1 MTFLDDI
8 KDKTIIVCP
17 NNVKSKLLTI
27 IDGFNRLI
35 NVKFYSLDELKKYV
49 YFDYDVSAILYL
61 MDKYNYS
68 YETSKNYIDNIYYI
82 SSNKYNSDKL
92 NFLVRLKNELI
103 DNQLLIFNKCFV
115 ESNKNIPFIVFGYDY
130 LNTFEK
136 NILSNFNYKFIS
148 KKLVNF
154 SVNVYDFN
162 TMEDEILFVINKIIE
177 LINNKVDINSIYL
190 LNLDSSYNN
199 EILRLFKMF
208 NIPVEIS
215 KSSNILST
223 VIGKEAFNKLCI
235 SHSFS
240 DTLDFIE
247 SYGLNNSFNQT
258 IYNNFLNVFNKYVK
272 FDYSFDLIISAVKY
286 DLMNICINNNDL
298 KNKVRVG
305 NLYDS
310 FYLDDE
316 YVFLVGFNQ
325 GVVPRVFKDEE
336 YISDSIKK
344 EVQLDSVNIINKL
357 ERESTINNI
366 QAIKNIF
373 VSFKR
378 NYLDSEFYPSNLIN
392 NSLFNVIKDINL
404 CTDGSLA
411 FSRIKLACMLDDFI
425 KYDKK
430 NNELSKYFN
439 SFDIRYMD
447 FNNKFK
453 GISKD
458 SLYNCLSNN
467 LVLSYSTIDT
477 FYKCQFRYYLDNI
490 LKLNKYDET
499 FDTLIGSLFH
509 YVLSHVYDKEFDMDE
524 LYNYYLKDKEFSNK
538 ELFYLEKLRQE
549 LRIICNRL
557 NDFQNDTGLTN
568 VFTEKNIKI
577 DKSTNISVIFKG
589 IVDKIMYKD
598 YDGKTLLSIID
609 YKTGN
614 ADIDI
619 FNSIYGIG
627 MQLIVYLYL
636 ITKSDLFTNFS
647 CVGFYL
653 QKILSGEVNIENGK
667 SYLDIKNDNLK
678 LVGYSCDN
686 PLFIERFDSTYEN
699 SSYIKSMKTTKN
711 GFGAYSKV
719 LDENTMNGLIDLVDK
734 KIDNARDLILDCDF
748 SINPKHISDD
758 KEITGCKFCK
768 YKDICFRNN
777 DNIVNLKKYKDLNFL
792 NEGDDDA

>member
-8 KDKTIIVCP
+8 SDKTIIVCP
-17 NNVKSKLLTI
+17 NNVKRKILTI
-27 IDGFNRLI
+27 IDGYNRLI
-35 NVKFYSLDELKKYV
+35 NVKFYSLDELKRLV

-61 MDKYNYS
+61 MNKYNYS
-68 YETSKNYIDNIYYI
+68 YETSKNYIDNMYYI
-82 SSNKYNSDKL
+82 SSNIYISDKL
-92 NFLVRLKNELI
+92 NFLVSLKNELI
-103 DNQLLIFNKCFV
+103 EQKLLKFNKYFV
-115 ESNKNIPFIVFGYDY
+115 ESNKKISFIVFGYDY
-130 LNTFEK
+130 LNSFEK
-136 NILSNFNYKFIS
+136 NILSNFNYKFIP
-148 KKLVNF
+148 KDIINE

-190 LNLDSSYNN
+190 LNLDSSYNI
-199 EILRLFKMF
+199 EIMKLFKMF

-215 KSSNILST
+215 NSSNILST
-223 VIGKEAFNKLCI
+223 IIGKEAFNKLCS

-240 DTLDFIE
+240 DTLDYIE
-247 SYGLNNSFNQT
+247 SYGLSNSFNQT

-272 FDYSFDLIISAVKY
+272 FDYPFDLIISAVKY
-286 DLMNICINNNDL
+286 DLMNICINNDDL

-310 FYLDDE
+310 FYLDNE

-325 GVVPRVFKDEE
+325 GVVPRIFKDEE
-336 YISDSIKK
+336 YISDSIKE
-344 EVQLDSVNIINKL
+344 EVQLDSVNIINKF
-357 ERESTINNI
+357 ERESTITNI
-366 QAIKNIF
+366 KSIKNIF

-392 NSLFNVIKDINL
+392 DDSFKIVDDYNL
-404 CTDGSLA
+404 LTEGSLT
-411 FSRIKLACMLDDFI
+411 FSHIKLACMLDDFI

-430 NNELSKYFN
+430 DSELSKYFN
-439 SFDIRYMD
+439 SFNIRYMD
-447 FNNKFK
+447 FDNRYK
-453 GISKD
+453 GLSKE
-458 SLYNCLSNN
+458 SLYKCLSNN
-467 LVLSYSTIDT
+467 LVLSYTTIDT

-490 LKLNKYDET
+490 LKLNKYEET

-509 YVLSHVYDKEFDMDE
+509 YVLSHVYDKDFDLDKQ
-524 LYNYYLKDKEFSNK
+524 YNYYLKDKEFSNK
-538 ELFYLEKLRQE
+538 ELFYLEKLKQE

-557 NDFQNDTGLTN
+557 KDFQNDTGLTN

-577 DKSTNISVIFKG
+577 DKSTDISVVFKG
-589 IVDKIMYKD
+589 IVDKIMYKE

-619 FNSIYGIG
+619 FNSVYGIG

-636 ITKSDLFTNFS
+636 ITRSALFTNYS

-653 QKILSGEVNIENGK
+653 QKILSGEVNIEKGN

-678 LVGYSCDN
+678 LVGYSCND
-686 PLFIERFDSTYEN
+686 PLSIERFDSTYEN
-699 SSYIKSMKTTKN
+699 SNYIKSMKITKS
-711 GFGAYSKV
+711 GFGAYSKI
-719 LDENTMNGLIDLVDK
+719 LDENTMNRLIYLVDE
-734 KIDNARDLILDCDF
+734 KIDNARDLILKCDF

-768 YKDICFRNN
+768 YKDICFRSN
-777 DNIVNLKKYKDLNFL
+777 DDIVNLKKYKDLSFL
-792 NEGDDDA
+792 NEGDNDA